1 MASNYCEIVNS
12 PDYKN
17 KRWYIQNK
25 YRLTN
30 IDLKISWQ
38 LSHFYNRMTLK
49 RKFFFWC
56 AQFKSSFLLCKSLTK
71 TKMYNLSLNNFF
83 VWECIPLMD
92 TYKWITNIST
102 PYAYQ
107 IGTKRKNGRS
117 KKYTNLCQ
125 NISKWSYYM
134 YKCVS
139 FLYFTSHIC
148 NKIVF
153 FDMGYIFLL
162 SSCRKMWY
170 NCFRCTVSHF
180 STTFLVMMTHV
191 C

>member
-38 LSHFYNRMTLK
+38 LSYFTIEWHWKGNFSFGVLN
-49 RKFFFWC
+49 
-56 AQFKSSFLLCKSLTK
+56 SSIFFLLCKSFTK
-71 TKMYNLSLNNFF
+71 TKMYNLSLNNFLC
-83 VWECIPLMD
+83 ECISLMD

>member
-1 MASNYCEIVNS
+1 MTAV
-12 PDYKN
+12 
-17 KRWYIQNK
+17 
-25 YRLTN
+25 L
-30 IDLKISWQ
+30 
-38 LSHFYNRMTLK
+38 FYNRMTLK

-56 AQFKSSFLLCKSLTK
+56 AQFKYILFTLQIIHQNKDVQLV
-71 TKMYNLSLNNFF
+71 NNFLC
-83 VWECIPLMD
+83 ECISLMD

-180 STTFLVMMTHV
+180 SMTFLVMMTHV

>member
-1 MASNYCEIVNS
+1 MKNIYHWLHVFQVRYSVALGMWYLAWRIYMASNYCEIVNS

-38 LSHFYNRMTLK
+38 LSYFTIEWHWKGNFSFGVLN
-49 RKFFFWC
+49 
-56 AQFKSSFLLCKSLTK
+56 SSIFFLLCKSFTK
-71 TKMYNLSLNNFF
+71 TKMYNLSLNNFLC
-83 VWECIPLMD
+83 ECISLMD

-139 FLYFTSHIC
+139 FYILLLIYVI
-148 NKIVF
+148 KIV
-153 FDMGYIFLL
+153 LL
-162 SSCRKMWY
+162 QP
-170 NCFRCTVSHF
+170 
-180 STTFLVMMTHV
+180 
-191 C
+191 